1 MANEPNP
8 RPAASAADA
17 SLPERWTTAWVGKSL
32 KIHGHIVSDDDLTID
47 GDVEGT
53 IVVGDHTL
61 SVGPGATVKA
71 DLTARTITVSGT
83 VFGKVRAHELLV
95 LGATASVIGEIV
107 AARLPDGGRR
117 DRRRTSRRRRRS
129 FRDHNGSRL
138 ALIPSAFSF
147 QLSAFSSRRGMD

>member
-1 MANEPNP
+1 MVNEPNP
-8 RPAASAADA
+8 RPAAAAADA
-17 SLPERWTTAWVGKSL
+17 SLPERRTTAWVGKSL

-61 SVGPGATVKA
+61 TVGPGATVKA

-107 AARLPDGGRR
+107 AARLRMADGAIVEGPVDAAGARSPT
-117 DRRRTSRRRRRS
+117 TSAA
-129 FRDHNGSRL
+129 GSR
-138 ALIPSAFSF
+138 
-147 QLSAFSSRRGMD
+147 

>member
-8 RPAASAADA
+8 RPAGSAADA
-17 SLPERWTTAWVGKSL
+17 SLSERRTTAWVGKSL

-61 SVGPGATVKA
+61 TVGPGATVKA

-95 LGATASVIGEIV
+95 LGTTASVIGEIV
-107 AARLPDGGRR
+107 AARLRMADGAIVEGPV
-117 DRRRTSRRRRRS
+117 DAAGARS
-129 FRDHNGSRL
+129 ATTMAAGSR
-138 ALIPSAFSF
+138 
-147 QLSAFSSRRGMD
+147 